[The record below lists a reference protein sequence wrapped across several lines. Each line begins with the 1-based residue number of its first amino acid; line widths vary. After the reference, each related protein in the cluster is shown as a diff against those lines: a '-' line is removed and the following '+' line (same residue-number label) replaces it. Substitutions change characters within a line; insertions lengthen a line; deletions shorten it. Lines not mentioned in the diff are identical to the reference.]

1 MYKPGMQEAN
11 IDILED
17 IGRNGKARPW
27 SKHKM
32 ANELLAIAY
41 DDIDGHKAERLRGC
55 ASWLGFGPMQDGRR
69 KLVSANF
76 CRVRLCPMCQWRRA
90 LLNYKYTMRIVCA
103 MLQEA
108 EEQGRQLRWMMVTLT
123 VRSCTGDELSV
134 TLDQMQAAWDRLAR
148 YGDVMAHVQGWY
160 RGLEI
165 THDCNQLITE
175 EMYRGRKEYYDERH
189 LKAGD
194 LNPNYDTY
202 HPHYH
207 LLIAVSDKY
216 TRISYERNRHNW
228 ALAWA
233 AAAKLDY
240 WPQVDIQRCRGR
252 HGETTSPEAVA
263 KMVAEAAKYMCKAK
277 DYILPDDWDLTVDTV
292 RLLDKV
298 LHNRRFVAYGKAC
311 KEWHKRLH
319 LADVDSA
326 EADLIGAEDGGGK
339 VEPEVIYAWSTGYRQ
354 YIADR

>member
-1 MYKPGMQEAN
+1 MRSRQTQEAN

-17 IGRNGKARPW
+17 MGRNGRPRPW

-41 DDIDGHKAERLRGC
+41 DGIDPHKAERLRGC
-55 ASWLGFGPMQDGRR
+55 ASWLGFGPLEDGRR
-69 KLVSANF
+69 RLVSANF

-90 LLNYKYTMRIVCA
+90 LLNYKYTMRIVTS
-103 MLQEA
+103 MLKEA

-123 VRSCTGDELSV
+123 VRSCGGDELSA
-134 TLDQMQAAWDRLAR
+134 TLDQMQTAWDRLAR

-175 EMYRGRKEYYDERH
+175 EMYKARKPYYDERH
-189 LKAGD
+189 LKTGD
-194 LNPNYDTY
+194 YNPNFDTY

-216 TRISYERNRHNW
+216 TRISYERHRHNW

-277 DYILPDDWDLTVDTV
+277 DYILPDDWDLTIDTV

-319 LADVDSA
+319 LADVESA